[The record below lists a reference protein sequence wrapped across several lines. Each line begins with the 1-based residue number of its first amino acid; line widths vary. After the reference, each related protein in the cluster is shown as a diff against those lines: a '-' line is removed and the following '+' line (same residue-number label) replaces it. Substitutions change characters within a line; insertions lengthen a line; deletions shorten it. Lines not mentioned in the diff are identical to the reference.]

1 MRTVSFARLKPGDGQ
16 SHLLNQYPE
25 RILRQVFHAPAGSP
39 QKTSFPASE
48 WNPGSYPVF
57 CELAS
62 DSFVWGCLGTSRN
75 QSLWRWTLTRRPA
88 AGSAT

>member
-39 QKTSFPASE
+39 QVTESRGDVCVGL
-48 WNPGSYPVF
+48 PG
-57 CELAS
+57 
-62 DSFVWGCLGTSRN
+62 DLGR
-75 QSLWRWTLTRRPA
+75 
-88 AGSAT
+88 